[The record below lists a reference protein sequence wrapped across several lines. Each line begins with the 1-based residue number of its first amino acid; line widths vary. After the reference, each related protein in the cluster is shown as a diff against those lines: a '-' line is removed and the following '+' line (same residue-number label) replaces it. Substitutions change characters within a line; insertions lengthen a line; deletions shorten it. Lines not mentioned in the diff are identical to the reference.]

1 MRFKPIWNWCLG
13 LNNKNLLGLLKRN
26 RSLALIDGVCL
37 GFGFVFIIYG
47 ILLPLGVR
55 DQTINGLLAVILG
68 MVMSTIGGV
77 MEVYH
82 WAKLPLTSERAG
94 MHAREQ
100 DMESKR
106 WFGLV
111 LRCKDCGERTGH
123 VLTESVDRET
133 GETEKTYECMQC
145 GETKRIMSL
154 IAESALAQ

>member
-1 MRFKPIWNWCLG
+1 VFLG

-37 GFGFVFIIYG
+37 GIGFVFIVFG
-47 ILLPLGVR
+47 IVLPLGVP
-55 DQTINGLLAVILG
+55 DQTINGLLAIMCG
-68 MVMSTIGGV
+68 MFTSTIGGI

-82 WAKLPLTSERAG
+82 WAKLPLTSERAC

-111 LRCKDCGERTGH
+111 LRCKNCGERTGH
-123 VLTESVDRET
+123 VLTPSVNTET

-145 GETKRIMSL
+145 GETKRILPL